1 MHIIMISMISMCT
14 YSITIYTLSEYLFT
28 IYVLSNEHQPF
39 TSLSKCLAWRDG
51 LRRWRDRHAGY
62 FLGWG
67 QAGIRKNCVFE
78 WGLLKIHSV
87 WDLWK
92 KQPVLYWQY
101 SLHPT
106 QWKVVSSL
114 CGLSPFELVS
124 WSCFTCLNV
133 DKEGCFV
140 KRVSFLMIEWSYW
153 MIETSQDLNPRR

>member
-14 YSITIYTLSEYLFT
+14 YSTTIYTLSEYLFT

-87 WDLWK
+87 WDLGK

-101 SLHPT
+101 SFGMMASLLNLILLNEKLCHRCVDCLP
-106 QWKVVSSL
+106 SSW
-114 CGLSPFELVS
+114 CP
-124 WSCFTCLNV
+124 
-133 DKEGCFV
+133 D
-140 KRVSFLMIEWSYW
+140 RVSHVWMSIRKDALSKGFPSWWLNDHTEW
-153 MIETSQDLNPRR
+153 